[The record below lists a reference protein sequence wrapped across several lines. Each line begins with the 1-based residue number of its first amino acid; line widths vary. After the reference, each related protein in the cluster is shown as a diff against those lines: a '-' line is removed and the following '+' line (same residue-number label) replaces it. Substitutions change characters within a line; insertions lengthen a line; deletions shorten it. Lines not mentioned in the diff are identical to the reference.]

1 MDIPLTNL
9 RRIRVQSLIAEIL
22 QIVGKHMSD
31 EDRRRNAMRDL
42 TYELF
47 EAMEKAGVQIVT
59 DETRREAGL
68 PPRGPEGWTYEELV
82 ALEAH
87 WLEVLRA
94 PMAPTI
100 VQPGMLK

>member
-1 MDIPLTNL
+1 MDIPFPNL
-9 RRIRVQSLIAEIL
+9 RRIRAQSLVAQIL

-31 EDRRRNAMRDL
+31 EDRRRKAMRDL

-68 PPRGPEGWTYEELV
+68 PPRGPEGWTIEELC
-82 ALEAH
+82 ALEERR
-87 WLEVLRA
+87 LEALGA
-94 PMAPTI
+94 PIIIHRET
-100 VQPGMLK
+100 KK